1 MQDSFDL
8 LIRNAEIVDGTGAP
22 RFAGDIGI
30 RGDRIARIGDL
41 SGSQGR
47 TEMDLGGRIASP
59 GFIDCHTHDDR
70 VLLSHGEMAPKVS
83 QGVTTV
89 VGGNCGISLAP
100 MPREV
105 PQPVT
110 PPLNLLDE
118 QGGWFRYR
126 TFASYLQA
134 LREQPAA
141 TNCAMLVG
149 HTTLRVITMDDLERP
164 ATAHQISQMREMVQ
178 EAMEAGAIG
187 VSTGL
192 FYEPAIAA
200 PTEEVIETCRPLKD
214 FNGLY
219 CTHMRDEGDH
229 VMDSLDETFRI
240 GREVGVPVVI
250 SHHKVIGQKNYGRS
264 EETLAY
270 IRKNMALQPICIDCY
285 PYTAG
290 STILSWDRAATSSR
304 VIVSW
309 SKSLPQYSGRDL
321 SDIAAQMGVSQQ
333 EAVGRLNPAGAIYFR
348 MDEADVQ
355 RILQFDETMIG
366 SDGLPQDT
374 SPHPRLWGSFPRVL
388 GHYGR
393 SLGLFPLEKA
403 VHKMTGLTAKNF
415 GLADRGVLKEGAFAD
430 LALFDAGTVAD
441 AATYEQPIAPARGIE
456 AVIVNGQIVWREGR
470 TTGARPGQVLSRART
485 QGAH

>member
-1 MQDSFDL
+1 MQAFDL
-8 LIRNAEIVDGTGAP
+8 LIRNAQIVDGTGAP
-22 RFAGDIGI
+22 RFTGDIGI
-30 RGDRIARIGDL
+30 RGDRIEQIGDL
-41 SGSQGR
+41 SGR
-47 TEMDLGGRIASP
+47 TGAREVDLGGRIAAP

-70 VLLSHGEMAPKVS
+70 VMLSGGEMAPKVS
-83 QGVTTV
+83 QGITTV
-89 VGGNCGISLAP
+89 IGGNCGISLAP
-100 MPREV
+100 MPRPV

-118 QGGWFRYR
+118 EGGWFRFR
-126 TFASYLQA
+126 TFGQYLDA
-134 LREQPAA
+134 LRAQPAA

-149 HTTLRVITMDDLERP
+149 HTTLRVVTLDDLERP
-164 ATAHQISQMREMVQ
+164 ATSAQVRQMRGLVQ

-214 FNGLY
+214 FDGLY
-219 CTHMRDEGDH
+219 CTHMRDEADGI
-229 VMDSLDETFRI
+229 MKSLEETFRI

-250 SHHKVIGQKNYGRS
+250 SHHKVVGAKNYGRS
-264 EETLAY
+264 EETLAF
-270 IRKNMALQPICIDCY
+270 IQRSMAQQPICLDCY

-290 STILSWDRAATSSR
+290 STVLSADRAASSSR

-309 SKSLPQYSGRDL
+309 SKKLPQFAGRDL
-321 SDIAAQMGVSQQ
+321 GDIAKELGVSQE
-333 EAVGRLNPAGAIYFR
+333 EAIKRLNPAGAIYFR

-366 SDGLPQDT
+366 SDGLPHDT

-393 SLGLFPLEKA
+393 NLGLFPLEKA
-403 VHKMTGLTAKNF
+403 VHKMTGLTARNF
-415 GLADRGVLKEGAFAD
+415 GLKDRGVLKEGAYAD
-430 LALFDAGTVAD
+430 LALFDAETVD
-441 AATYEQPIAPARGIE
+441 EAATYEKPIAPARGVE
-456 AVIVNGQIVWREGR
+456 MVIVNGNIVWSEGR
-470 TTGARPGQVLSRART
+470 TTGARPGRVLPREVAGAR
-485 QGAH
+485 